1 MFGKILVPLDGSTLA
16 ECVLPHVVAMGRS
29 LGAKVTVVNVCR
41 PSAGDEETGAVNAM
55 SWRFRMAE
63 ADAYLE
69 TISGQLAEAGL
80 DVDSRRLEGKP
91 AEQILAFADQSHSDL
106 IVLSSHGRS
115 GLTGWN
121 VSSVVQKIIARAR
134 VSLLIVRAYRPVAPQ
149 LSDLTY
155 SRLLCPL
162 DCSQRAEHPLP
173 LASMLAR
180 SHGATLI
187 LAHVIPRPEMPRRRP
202 LSDEERAARE
212 RVVELNRTEA
222 RRYLDELQ
230 SAMAAEQVDV
240 QTRLLLSDEPA
251 QTLHDLV
258 KEEQIELVI
267 MSAHGYTGSTSST
280 YGTLAL
286 RFVAYGTTPLLIAQD
301 VPPHEIGPTEAE
313 ILAHERTGH

>member
-1 MFGKILVPLDGSTLA
+1 MFEKILVPLDGSTLA
-16 ECVLPHVVAMGRS
+16 ECVLPHVVAMSRS
-29 LGAKVTVVNVCR
+29 LGAKVTLVNVCR
-41 PSAGDEETGAVNAM
+41 PSAGDEETGAINAM
-55 SWRFRMAE
+55 SWHFRTAE

-69 TISGQLAEAGL
+69 NISGQLAEAGL
-80 DVDSRRLEGKP
+80 DVGVRRLDGKP

-106 IVLSSHGRS
+106 IALSSHGRS

-149 LSDLTY
+149 LSGLTY

-187 LAHVIPRPEMPRRRP
+187 LAHVVRRPEMPRRRP
-202 LSDEERAARE
+202 LSDEEREARE
-212 RVVELNRTEA
+212 RVVDLNRTEA
-222 RRYLDELQ
+222 GRYLDELR

-240 QTRLLLSDEPA
+240 QTRLLLSEEPA

-258 KEEQIELVI
+258 KEEQVDLVV

-280 YGTLAL
+280 YGSLAL
-286 RFVAYGTTPLLIAQD
+286 SFLVQGTTPLLIAQD
-301 VPPHEIGPTEAE
+301 LPPDEIGPTEAE
-313 ILAHERTGH
+313 SLAHERTGH